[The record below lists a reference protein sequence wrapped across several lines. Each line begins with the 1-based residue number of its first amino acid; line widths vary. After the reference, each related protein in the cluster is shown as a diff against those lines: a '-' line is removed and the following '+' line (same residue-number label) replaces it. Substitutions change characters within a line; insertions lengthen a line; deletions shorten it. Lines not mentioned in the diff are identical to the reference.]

1 METAKDPRPA
11 TPKPEVPQTSRKA
24 PPTNSSGARRNLQ
37 QRLGT
42 AGFQQGSR
50 VLSPRQ
56 PDSQGQ
62 AVPAA
67 RQTARQNTTP
77 TAVSEYVEDKPY
89 GWMARFDV
97 AFTDQACMVTIRMA
111 LEPQEGVT
119 AEDVAAVQQQTEK
132 AFLAY
137 FDGRFQLKD
146 RASGVSRPLR
156 VRLVFTDRDPHLKVR
171 LRKGAGRDDVL
182 NWFVKSEPIVRAHE
196 LGHQLGLK
204 DEYIDGT
211 AENRKDASAPGVHR
225 DHSLM
230 GNFWEEGVE
239 KAEVKQRH
247 AQDIAD
253 RIGRSTGQSFEASP
267 VR

>member
-1 METAKDPRPA
+1 METAKDPRPDSQA
-11 TPKPEVPQTSRKA
+11 EGRGGTGLRPSPE
-24 PPTNSSGARRNLQ
+24 GRRSPRNALQ
-37 QRLGT
+37 RQLGST
-42 AGFQQGSR
+42 GFQQGTR

-56 PDSQGQ
+56 PGES
-62 AVPAA
+62 PPA
-67 RQTARQNTTP
+67 RQVREGPATQTSRP
-77 TAVSEYVEDKPY
+77 TAISEFIEDRPY
-89 GWMARFDV
+89 GWTARFDV
-97 AFTDQACMVTIRMA
+97 SFADQACLVTIR
-111 LEPQEGVT
+111 LHLDPQEGVT
-119 AEDVAAVQQQTEK
+119 AEDVAAVQQQTAT
-132 AFLAY
+132 AFQSF
-137 FDGRFQLKD
+137 FDNRFQLRD
-146 RASGVSRPLR
+146 RASGTSWPLR

-204 DEYIDGT
+204 DEYIDGA

-253 RIGRSTGQSFEASP
+253 RIGRGTGQSFEATP
-267 VR
+267 LP